1 MRPIRLLLPV
11 ARARRP
17 AVFLLC
23 ALAIFALGREVSAQS
38 GRRRS
43 NEGKSPTT
51 SLPSI
56 ESESPSPTPTPKPQ
70 PPRTPLLVGYD
81 RLGQS
86 VNIPLY
92 LYDAVVDGF
101 MQRLSDSSDV
111 KITSE
116 NNMTRKRAVD
126 RAKADNKTFVVLLAL
141 ESEYLGSMGDTN
153 PNNLLVTYIIFTP
166 GTGKVMSQGRVYQRY
181 GRSILGPTI
190 PATSPAEYRLQQAGR
205 EAAERVLNDLRVPL
219 PADHL

>member
-1 MRPIRLLLPV
+1 MPQIRSFLPGV
-11 ARARRP
+11 RRSG
-17 AVFLLC
+17 ASAFLLC
-23 ALAIFALGREVSAQS
+23 ALVIFALGGAALAQS
-38 GRRRS
+38 GRRTS
-43 NEGKSPTT
+43 KEGKSPTN
-51 SLPSI
+51 SLPSV

-70 PPRTPLLVGYD
+70 APRTPLLVGYD

-126 RAKADNKTFVVLLAL
+126 RAKADKETFVVLLAL
-141 ESEYLGSMGDTN
+141 ESEYSGNMGDTN
-153 PNNLLVTYIIFTP
+153 PNNLLVSYLIFTP
-166 GTGKVMSQGRVYQRY
+166 GTGKVMSQGRVYQRF
-181 GRSILGPTI
+181 GRSILGSRI
-190 PATSPAEYRLQQAGR
+190 PATSPAEYRLHEAGR
-205 EAAERVLNDLRVPL
+205 EAAERVLNDLRVRL